1 MASADFPFNS
11 EITTS
16 SILARNNNVFGQGER
31 FTVRGSVMESDT
43 RKLISDV
50 NIEVNGG
57 GYATTGMMGD
67 FKIEV
72 RVGDELTIRHKYF
85 DLAIEN
91 YKQGLTFISNGKEI
105 MVSASKKAQLLSY
118 FK

>member
-16 SILARNNNVFGQGER
+16 SILAQNNNMFGQGER
-31 FTVRGSVMESDT
+31 FTVRGSVMESNT

-50 NIEVNGG
+50 NIEVNGV

-72 RVGDELTIRHKYF
+72 RGEMNLLLDINILTSRSKI
-85 DLAIEN
+85 
-91 YKQGLTFISNGKEI
+91 ISKD
-105 MVSASKKAQLLSY
+105 
-118 FK
+118 